1 MKSFLKNIINKGVD
15 FENGQNNSKILVT
28 TNFILLAASLLAF
41 ARFIFFLYS
50 SLPIFYLI
58 SLFSSI
64 LFFLIYLANTKG
76 YYTFAK
82 FALIVIGNAA
92 TCSKELISGGTSS
105 QIYLILASYGVV
117 FLLFNVRDY
126 WKIVIA
132 LSIPTLNSVIVLFYP
147 NLLYSTP
154 YVSLEVLNFEK
165 YVGVFSNVLISVA
178 IIWYFVKQSNTIEEK
193 LSDANIQ
200 LTTEIN
206 LKEIAEKETEQAKEL
221 LSKSLDREIELNNF
235 RNTLIAKVTH
245 EYKNPLTI
253 INYAI
258 SLLEQHYKKR
268 NDEMFQD
275 VIWRVEQ
282 SIDQLNSGMNNL
294 LAYSKLEN
302 YEIEITYVELDIIL
316 EIKSIIKDLKFF
328 DKLNKFDFILNCK
341 QDEYFIKTDP
351 NLIFQIIQNLLQNA
365 VKYSPNGGTITIDV
379 ASLENNLILS
389 VSDQGIGI
397 SEEDLKLL
405 AKPFKRGKN
414 VEGIKGTGIGLAIVK
429 SWTELLKGKL
439 EITSQLGVGSKFT
452 ATLPKS

>member
-1 MKSFLKNIINKGVD
+1 
-15 FENGQNNSKILVT
+15 
-28 TNFILLAASLLAF
+28 
-41 ARFIFFLYS
+41 
-50 SLPIFYLI
+50 
-58 SLFSSI
+58 
-64 LFFLIYLANTKG
+64 
-76 YYTFAK
+76 
-82 FALIVIGNAA
+82 
-92 TCSKELISGGTSS
+92 
-105 QIYLILASYGVV
+105 V